1 MSTTAPDP
9 TPGFPAVRARRPGL
23 RSLLIMV
30 RSETKM
36 VARDIAGLIVP
47 FGLPLLILL
56 TSAPAASQELIL
68 ADRTALDLFVMPL
81 VVVMALAMIGVLNMP
96 SFLAYYRRAGILRR
110 LAVTPASPLMVLCAQ
125 VFVSLLQSALGIAL
139 AAGVAVVL
147 FDANPPLHGGAALG
161 VLALTAAAMYSLGMI
176 VAAAAPTPNAAVA
189 IGLVGFLGLGATG
202 GMFGGRQSLPE
213 PVAEVGAYLPFGAGV
228 DALSAAWAGQSI
240 EAGSLLS
247 LAVAIVIG
255 CLIAALLFRW
265 DR

>member
-1 MSTTAPDP
+1 MSTTASDP
-9 TPGFPAVRARRPGL
+9 TRGLPPVRARRPGL

-36 VARDIAGLIVP
+36 VARDIAGMIVP

-56 TSAPAASQELIL
+56 TSAPAASQEVIL
-68 ADRTALDLFVMPL
+68 AERTALDLFVMPL
-81 VVVMALAMIGVLNMP
+81 VVVLVLTMIGVLNMP

-125 VFVSLLQSALGIAL
+125 VFVSVLQSAIGIAL
-139 AAGVAVVL
+139 AAGVAVVV
-147 FDANPPLHGGAALG
+147 FDANPPVHVGPALG
-161 VLALTAAAMYSLGMI
+161 ALGLTAAAMYSVGMI
-176 VAAAAPTPNAAVA
+176 VAAVAPTPNSAVA

-213 PVAEVGAYLPFGAGV
+213 PVAEFGSYLPFGAGV

-240 EAGSLLS
+240 EASPLIS
-247 LAVAIVIG
+247 LAVAVVIG
-255 CLIAALLFRW
+255 CVVAALLFRW